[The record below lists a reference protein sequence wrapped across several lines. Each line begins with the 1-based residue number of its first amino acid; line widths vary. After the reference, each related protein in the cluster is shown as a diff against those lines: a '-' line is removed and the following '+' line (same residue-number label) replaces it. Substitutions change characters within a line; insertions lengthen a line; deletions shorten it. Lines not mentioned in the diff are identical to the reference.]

1 MSPRPRKAS
10 DAEVFA
16 AAGRVMARVGPAQLT
31 LAQIAGEAGLTAG
44 ALVQRFGSKREL
56 LVALSN
62 EFAASTPVMFTDL
75 RKANTSPLATLRAY
89 ADCIAEMGS
98 SPGALA
104 HHLSYLQAD
113 ITDPDLRRHLRDHA
127 RASRASIRGLLA
139 EAVAQGEL
147 TPGTDLDS
155 LARVAE
161 VTINGSL
168 MTWAFYQDG
177 TAREFIRNDLDAAL
191 KPYLPAGGRP
201 RAREAPPARRRAPR
215 R

>member
-16 AAGRVMARVGPAQLT
+16 AAGRVMSRLGPAQLT
-31 LAQIAGEAGLTAG
+31 LADIATEAGLTAG

-56 LVALSN
+56 LVALSG
-62 EFAASTPVMFTDL
+62 EFAASTPVMFDEL
-75 RKANTSPLATLRAY
+75 RKSNPSPLDTVRAY
-89 ADCIAEMGS
+89 SDCIAQMGS
-98 SPGALA
+98 TPAALA

-113 ITDPDLRRHLRDHA
+113 ITDPDLRRHLGAHA
-127 RASRASIRGLLA
+127 RASRASIRELLA
-139 EAVAQGEL
+139 EAVSMGEL
-147 TPGTDLDS
+147 EQGADVDM
-155 LARVAE
+155 LARAVE

-168 MTWAFYQDG
+168 MTWAFYQEG
-177 TAREFIRNDLDAAL
+177 TATSFMREAL
-191 KPYLPAGGRP
+191 EATLQPHLPAARSR